1 MCRNIKTLFNFEPP
15 PTEDEIV
22 AASRQFVRKL
32 TGFTK
37 PSQANEV
44 VFEQAVEDVAQVARD
59 LLASLITAALPRDRE
74 VETAKARART
84 AKRFGVASSASSDAV
99 G

>member
-1 MCRNIKTLFNFEPP
+1 MCRNITTLFNFEPQ
-15 PTEDEIV
+15 PTEDEIA

-32 TGFTK
+32 TGLTK
-37 PSQANEV
+37 PFQANEV

-59 LLASLITAALPRDRE
+59 LLAPLITAALPRDRE

-84 AKRFGVASSASSDAV
+84 AKRFGAASSASSDAI